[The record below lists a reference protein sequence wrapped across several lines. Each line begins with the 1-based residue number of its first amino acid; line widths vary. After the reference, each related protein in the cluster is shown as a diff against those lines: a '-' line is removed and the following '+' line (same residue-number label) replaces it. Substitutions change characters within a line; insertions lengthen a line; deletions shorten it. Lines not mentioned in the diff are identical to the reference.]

1 MIPHTY
7 PSTYATPN
15 GQQQMVVM
23 FLSDVAGKQKW
34 LDYIPVKLQGTV
46 PNTYDNNGF
55 IPVVATTA
63 TGETVPFKDYVPVF
77 VDSSATDAWQVNNV
91 GYIPYNYLSFSSAAL
106 NLDLLSGSLDSRVT
120 FTRASGATRFN
131 ASGVLET
138 VATNVP
144 RFDYDPVTLAPR
156 GLLIEGARTNLALHS
171 EAIDNAIWFKAGGV
185 SVSANAGTSP
195 AGTEDAEL
203 ATITSSTF
211 GREIQQSVSA
221 LAVGTTYTLSVW
233 VKPNSS
239 FTGVFQLAYY
249 DSATALNTTGI
260 TLTGTDWRRLS
271 FTFTVTTLATA
282 PRIRILGFANG
293 AVGESLF
300 IWGAQLEVG
309 AFASS
314 YIPTTSSQVTR
325 AADVAVMTGTNFS
338 SWYNQTEGTFFA
350 EFSTQNNTPSAW
362 PSAVS
367 VDPNAVQRGHS
378 VGFANN
384 STGLIRPASAS
395 RDASGLVEAASAA
408 ISAGLNTK
416 VAGVVSNDLRNV
428 SANGQ
433 AVVSN
438 TVVRTVPSVTH
449 LRIGWSQLTLPSVDN
464 LLFGHIRR
472 IAYWNTRLTNAE
484 LQSLTS

>member
-1 MIPHTY
+1 
-7 PSTYATPN
+7 
-15 GQQQMVVM
+15 MVVM

-144 RFDYDPVTLAPR
+144 RFDHDPVTLAPR
-156 GLLIEGARTNLALHS
+156 GLLIEGARTNSLLNSGITLGVDGAVPTSFIERGAVTGRRIAGGGALGTNS
-171 EAIDNAIWFKAGGV
+171 PDCMRITRASGGGGV
-185 SVSANAGTSP
+185 STTDDVRQAITGLTAVQPYAVSFKARLGP
-195 AGTEDAEL
+195 G
-203 ATITSSTF
+203 
-211 GREIQQSVSA
+211 SVSNA
-221 LAVGTTYTLSVW
+221 LLVDFIGAARTYTLTNQYQV
-233 VKPNSS
+233 
-239 FTGVFQLAYY
+239 
-249 DSATALNTTGI
+249 
-260 TLTGTDWRRLS
+260 
-271 FTFTVTTLATA
+271 FTFVVNAIGTA
-282 PRIRILGFANG
+282 HNIF
-293 AVGESLF
+293 
-300 IWGAQLEVG
+300 WGAPVGSNGLVADVTDIQIELG

-350 EFSTQNNTPSAW
+350 EGSGAIASAGGFRRFVEVGTDASRITLGYNVDSRSVFFVRDTNNTQAE
-362 PSAVS
+362 
-367 VDPNAVQRGHS
+367 
-378 VGFANN
+378 
-384 STGLIRPASAS
+384 
-395 RDASGLVEAASAA
+395 LVSAA
-408 ISAGLNTK
+408 GLQVTQLVKTAGAYKLNDFQAATSGVLSSADTLG
-416 VAGVVSNDLRNV
+416 
-428 SANGQ
+428 
-433 AVVSN
+433 
-438 TVVRTVPSVTH
+438 TVPTV
-449 LRIGWSQLTLPSVDN
+449 SQLFLGASEIDPVNRT
-464 LLFGHIRR
+464 LFGHIRR

>member
-156 GLLIEGARTNLALHS
+156 GLLIEGARTNLVL
-171 EAIDNAIWFKAGGV
+171 N
-185 SVSANAGTSP
+185 SA
-195 AGTEDAEL
+195 
-203 ATITSSTF
+203 
-211 GREIQQSVSA
+211 
-221 LAVGTTYTLSVW
+221 
-233 VKPNSS
+233 
-239 FTGVFQLAYY
+239 
-249 DSATALNTTGI
+249 
-260 TLTGTDWRRLS
+260 
-271 FTFTVTTLATA
+271 TLATQNVTVTA
-282 PRIRILGFANG
+282 VAHTLSFYGTGTVTLSGVATGSLVGSG
-293 AVGESLF
+293 AFPTRSTLTFTPTAGTLTLTVTGSVTL
-300 IWGAQLEVG
+300 AQLEVG

-338 SWYNQTEGTFFA
+338 SWFNQPEGTWFVEGSGA
-350 EFSTQNNTPSAW
+350 PTPGPQSRRYLNAGSELDRHLLGFSALNNTRYL
-362 PSAVS
+362 
-367 VDPNAVQRGHS
+367 VQTS
-378 VGFANN
+378 
-384 STGLIRPASAS
+384 STIVA
-395 RDASGLVEAASAA
+395 D
-408 ISAGLNTK
+408 IS
-416 VAGVVSNDLRNV
+416 
-428 SANGQ
+428 SANGVAGPTTVKMAGAYKLDDFQQ
-433 AVVSN
+433 ATNGILGTADTS
-438 TVVRTVPSVTH
+438 
-449 LRIGWSQLTLPSVDN
+449 GALPSPNTLWIGRSPDAVDN
-464 LLFGHIRR
+464 NFLFGNIRR